1 VRLRDLLRGLA
12 GSSPSVSTYA
22 ATADSF
28 RCDECNAEMAFPLF
42 CDSCGT
48 DYPERQRMSAFGI
61 LGLPP
66 RFDVDEAAMDE
77 REMLLSRRLHPDRWQ
92 ARGDRLYRKAL
103 LAQSAVNEALKAV
116 REPFQRALTLLEMHE
131 DAEQVPKTVMPTTFL
146 MAQLE
151 LQEEIEDGV
160 DGERKRELTKVTRA
174 ELKALREQLAELL
187 AGEADVAVLTQVRA
201 TIDRSHY
208 WRNIQKALRG
218 TAPGS

>member
-1 VRLRDLLRGLA
+1 
-12 GSSPSVSTYA
+12 
-22 ATADSF
+22 
-28 RCDECNAEMAFPLF
+28 MAFPLF

-48 DYPERQRMSAFGI
+48 DYPERQRMSAFAI
-61 LGLPP
+61 LGLPA
-66 RFDVDEAAMDE
+66 RFDVDVAAME
-77 REMLLSRRLHPDRWQ
+77 ARELLLSKRLHPDLWQ

-116 REPFQRALTLLEMHE
+116 REPFQRALTLLEMH
-131 DAEQVPKTVMPTTFL
+131 DDGNVVPKTLMPTSFL
-146 MAQLE
+146 MDQLE

-160 DGERKRELTKVTRA
+160 EGERKRDLTKRARA
-174 ELKALREQLAELL
+174 ELKAGREELGELL
-187 AGEADVAVLTQVRA
+187 GGDLDLEALTQVRA